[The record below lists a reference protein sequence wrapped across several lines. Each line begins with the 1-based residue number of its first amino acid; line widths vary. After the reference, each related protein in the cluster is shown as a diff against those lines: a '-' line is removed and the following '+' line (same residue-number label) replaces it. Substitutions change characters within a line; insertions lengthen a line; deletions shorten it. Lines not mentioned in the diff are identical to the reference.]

1 MKWRCTSSMLTY
13 PAGIL
18 PCALE
23 THPMEPKM
31 PSLSSHRFC
40 PSCKQPGC
48 KAIYALPYRVLF
60 GDGSSVSSFPCC
72 FVPAWL
78 SEQCAGELRDA
89 CHHRTA
95 GSAGLL
101 SRPAAEPFLQV
112 TAMQTYANAA
122 AACLCNC
129 PSSSGISRVTMGL
142 TAQ

>member
-18 PCALE
+18 PCALK

-60 GDGSSVSSFPCC
+60 GDGSSVF
-72 FVPAWL
+72 
-78 SEQCAGELRDA
+78 
-89 CHHRTA
+89 
-95 GSAGLL
+95 LL
-101 SRPAAEPFLQV
+101 SPAALSLRGCQSSVRVSSETCAITGRLAVLGCSPGQLPSPVCRSQPCKRMLMLRLRAYV
-112 TAMQTYANAA
+112 TA
-122 AACLCNC
+122 L
-129 PSSSGISRVTMGL
+129 PPLEFPVSPWD
-142 TAQ
+142 